1 MSNFLNGMVSNSSR
15 FDFSASLGATS
26 KVGKDEIRDYNQKQ
40 YCQQFS

>member
-1 MSNFLNGMVSNSSR
+1 MVWFHITIFLNSSR